1 MSLDPEETQGVTRGD
16 FNSMLDVLEE
26 SIEIDIEKALDEV
39 RSKNIGIAEDPNS
52 SNLTE
57 GD

>member
-1 MSLDPEETQGVTRGD
+1 MDPEETQGVTRGD